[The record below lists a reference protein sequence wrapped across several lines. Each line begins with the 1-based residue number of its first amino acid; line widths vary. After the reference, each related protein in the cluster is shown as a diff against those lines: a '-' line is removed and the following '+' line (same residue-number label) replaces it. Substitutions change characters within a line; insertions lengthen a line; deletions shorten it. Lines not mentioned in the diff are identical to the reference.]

1 LSWLFAAPAV
11 RPVLLGVYALSAEW
25 SALLDPG
32 TEREVAFVKLAW
44 WQDEMRR
51 LQSGSAAHPISRY
64 LAGLSPDPGRDFA
77 ALLDAV
83 QAVASEADGV
93 PVESTAHLA
102 PHARKLHGGPLLA
115 AALASDPTLQP
126 ALLGQAIDA
135 LAEGEYLQRALGH
148 YARAARLGRIVF
160 PVSELMEAGIDN
172 TDLVAIAP
180 PPHLARYLQAVRR
193 RSQERF
199 AAVSPALPPAQ
210 RRAQRHLLVL
220 ADLGAKRLNSS
231 TAGNPGGL
239 ADMLRAWNRARRA

>member
-1 LSWLFAAPAV
+1 M
-11 RPVLLGVYALSAEW
+11 RPLLLGVYALGAEW

-51 LQSGSAAHPISRY
+51 LQSGGAAHPISRY
-64 LAGLSPDPGRDFA
+64 LAGLSADPARDFA

-83 QAVASEADGV
+83 EAAANEANGV
-93 PVESTAHLA
+93 PVESTANLA
-102 PHARKLHGGPLLA
+102 PHARALHGGPLLA
-115 AALASDPTLQP
+115 AALASDPTLRP
-126 ALLGQAIDA
+126 AFIIEAIDA
-135 LAEGEYLQRALGH
+135 LAEGEYLQRSIIH

-160 PVSELMEAGIDN
+160 PVSELMAAQIDN
-172 TDLVAIAP
+172 TDLVAIPP
-180 PPHLARYLQAVRR
+180 PPHLAHYLESVRR

-199 AAVSPALPPAQ
+199 AAVSAALPPAQ

-220 ADLGAKRLNSS
+220 ADLGAKQLDSS
-231 TAGNPGGL
+231 AASNRGGL